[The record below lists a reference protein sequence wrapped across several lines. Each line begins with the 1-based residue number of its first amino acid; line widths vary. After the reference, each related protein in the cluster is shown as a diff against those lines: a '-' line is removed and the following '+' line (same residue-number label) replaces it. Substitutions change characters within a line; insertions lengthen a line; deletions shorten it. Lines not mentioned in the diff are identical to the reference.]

1 MKKLALI
8 IVLTII
14 GLTSFAQ
21 LTLLHTFDGDANG
34 QVYNTFTY
42 AGSGS
47 LVDQNKY
54 YYSSID
60 GNVYRLYLYNAN
72 FGLDNIFSVQA
83 NNLPQEY
90 SLQFCQ
96 FLSNNLIN
104 TDDYDEW
111 LIVGYN
117 RSASDP
123 NESYYSYIVNSQGD
137 IIHNF
142 GYSFSLTQLSFHIAN
157 GQIRTTVPKWIYDV
171 DNSTHYAE
179 IYSCGGSVTRIVE
192 SKGENSTNAYPNP
205 ATSFINLPYE
215 LNNGETSTINIYDI
229 NGRLIEQKPIG
240 YHFKN
245 LELNVSNYKT
255 GTYIY
260 EYNGK
265 SNRLVV
271 Q

>member
-1 MKKLALI
+1 MKNLTLI

-21 LTLLHTFDGDANG
+21 LTLLHTFDAFVEYN
-34 QVYNTFTY
+34 YNTIRPFPE
-42 AGSGS
+42 
-47 LVDQNKY
+47 NKY
-54 YYSSID
+54 FYSNIE
-60 GNVYRLYLYNAN
+60 GNTGSQYIYNAD
-72 FGLDNIFSVQA
+72 FSLDNSFSITP
-83 NNLPQEY
+83 NNLPDGY
-90 SLQFCQ
+90 VLGKCQ

-104 TDDYDEW
+104 TDNEYEW

-117 RSASDP
+117 ASAEL
-123 NESYYSYIVNSQGD
+123 NNKYYAYISNSQGIVVQD
-137 IIHNF
+137 F
-142 GYSFSLTQLSFHIAN
+142 GYCGYIYDICFFISN
-157 GQIRTTVPKWIYDV
+157 GQLRVWVSKMYYDYET
-171 DNSTHYAE
+171 NQQKSTE
-179 IYSCGGSVTRIVE
+179 IYSCGGSVTRIAE
-192 SKGENSTNAYPNP
+192 SKGKNSTNAYPNP
-205 ATSFINLPYE
+205 ATSFINLSYE
-215 LNNGETSTINIYDI
+215 LNNGETSTMNIYDI

-265 SNRLVV
+265 SNRFVV